1 MIDRDSVERALR
13 EVRDIYGNADIVSAG
28 RLEQVGIA
36 GGEVTLG
43 LHLPTDDADVKRDAE
58 GACRRAVKA
67 LAGVSGVTIM
77 TRGSKPKLEAA
88 TGQAPPRAQSA
99 SPFDDQAPIE
109 GVQNIIAVSSAKGG
123 VGKSTVCVNLALALA
138 RPGARVGV
146 MDADVYGPSVHLLLD
161 VRDRPQE
168 GRKKEIAPVVKDGLA
183 LMSLGFLTERDRP
196 VIWRGPIVMGV
207 VKKFLQDVDWGEL
220 DYLVV
225 DMPPGTGDAQLT
237 LVQTVPITGAVI
249 VTTSSELALVD
260 AEKGL
265 QMYRTVGAPVLGI
278 VENMSYFACPHCGE
292 RTEIFSRGGA
302 RELAARLGTE
312 FLGEIPLDPIVR
324 ERGDAGVPIVKHAP
338 DSIPAQAFFAIAERV
353 RALCPA

>member
-1 MIDRDSVERALR
+1 
-13 EVRDIYGNADIVSAG
+13 
-28 RLEQVGIA
+28 
-36 GGEVTLG
+36 
-43 LHLPTDDADVKRDAE
+43 
-58 GACRRAVKA
+58 
-67 LAGVSGVTIM
+67 
-77 TRGSKPKLEAA
+77 
-88 TGQAPPRAQSA
+88 
-99 SPFDDQAPIE
+99 
-109 GVQNIIAVSSAKGG
+109 
-123 VGKSTVCVNLALALA
+123 
-138 RPGARVGV
+138 
-146 MDADVYGPSVHLLLD
+146 VHLLLD
-161 VRDRPQE
+161 VDDRPTE
-168 GRKKEIAPVVKDGLA
+168 GRTKEIAPVVKDGLA

-207 VKKFLQDVDWGEL
+207 VKKFLQDVEWGEL

-302 RELAARLGTE
+302 RATAARLGTE
-312 FLGEIPLDPIVR
+312 FLGEIPLDPTVR

-338 DSIPAQAFFAIAERV
+338 DSVAAQAFFAIAERV
-353 RALCPA
+353 RALCPAQAR